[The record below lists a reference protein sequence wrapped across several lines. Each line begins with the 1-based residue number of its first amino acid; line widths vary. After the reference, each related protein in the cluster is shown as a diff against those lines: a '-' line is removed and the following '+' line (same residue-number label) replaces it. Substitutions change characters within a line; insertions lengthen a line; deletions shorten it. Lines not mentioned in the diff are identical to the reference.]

1 MPRDPPVTTA
11 TRPCSENRSLNM
23 WPSIGFADGSGRGP
37 TMSQGS
43 DSSPSPPVGEG
54 GCDAKHRSRVRGLS
68 PRMQTL
74 IRRGLRIADA
84 KASASYLK
92 ERRPEAAYGHL
103 LPQGEEGRGAT
114 EPRYVYAAARGL
126 KPFHTPVAGPEGTTA
141 KIPGTWGL
149 PLGETRGSAVRTS
162 APSERPI
169 RARCS

>member
-1 MPRDPPVTTA
+1 MPSMEAMLMTLSRFWALAAARSGAAKALVRKNGVLRLRFITLSHPVSPA
-11 TRPCSENRSLNM
+11 TRPCSETRSLNM
-23 WPSIGFADGSGRGP
+23 WPSIGCADGSGRGP

-92 ERRPEAAYGHL
+92 ERRPEAAYCHL
-103 LPQGEEGRGAT
+103 LPQREKGRGAT
-114 EPRYVYAAARGL
+114 EARDRY
-126 KPFHTPVAGPEGTTA
+126 
-141 KIPGTWGL
+141 
-149 PLGETRGSAVRTS
+149 
-162 APSERPI
+162 
-169 RARCS
+169 RAS